1 MHKRWVTDGASSSY
15 DPDDVRLL
23 ESGTFQGSSSSSLT
37 FGLLEWSVSSRPHTD
52 NGRTRQTETGTK
64 HEEMVCRVTE
74 QRDLQ
79 RVQYFAGRATSLSC
93 PTESRKGS
101 PACMSQ
107 WLTSRKNLE
116 LQNRPKWD
124 FWLRFDLAC
133 NDQARRHCRTPAS
146 NFKSG
151 EAPPPPHQTSASVPD
166 PNLELR
172 ELKCTRI
179 CKVTISIHFGEQVN
193 RTSRSFRIDCKA

>member
-1 MHKRWVTDGASSSY
+1 MRRRSKFKGINF
-15 DPDDVRLL
+15 LF
-23 ESGTFQGSSSSSLT
+23 TFNIMCH
-37 FGLLEWSVSSRPHTD
+37 VIR
-52 NGRTRQTETGTK
+52 
-64 HEEMVCRVTE
+64 
-74 QRDLQ
+74 
-79 RVQYFAGRATSLSC
+79 C
-93 PTESRKGS
+93 PKSHLS
-101 PACMSQ
+101 PASQIRPNTISLIFQ

-193 RTSRSFRIDCKA
+193 QTSRSSGLTAMHRTHIHFKMQNRSLCTCVTGIEYCLTTGSSC